1 MMVISDII
9 TIFAFEI
16 KQNNKNYGNEE
27 MVFRRSIIRGMCP
40 CVVAVDNRYG
50 TSDLQKGIFGWEQG

>member
-40 CVVAVDNRYG
+40 CVVAADNRYG
-50 TSDLQKGIFGWEQG
+50 TSDLQKGIFG

>member
-27 MVFRRSIIRGMCP
+27 MVFRRNIIRGMCP
-40 CVVAVDNRYG
+40 CVVAADNRYG
-50 TSDLQKGIFGWEQG
+50 TSDLQKGIFG

>member
-1 MMVISDII
+1 MMVVWNII

-27 MVFRRSIIRGMCP
+27 
-40 CVVAVDNRYG
+40 
-50 TSDLQKGIFGWEQG
+50 KGE

>member
-27 MVFRRSIIRGMCP
+27 MVFRHSIIRGMCP
-40 CVVAVDNRYG
+40 CVVAADNRYG
-50 TSDLQKGIFGWEQG
+50 TSDLQKGIFG

>member
-1 MMVISDII
+1 MMVVWNII

-16 KQNNKNYGNEE
+16 KQNNKNYGNEK

-40 CVVAVDNRYG
+40 CVVAADNRYG
-50 TSDLQKGIFGWEQG
+50 TSDLYEGIFG